1 MSVIREAQMII
12 GILEDGQ
19 LAHDFSEELQ
29 SALAELKEHA
39 GPKGKAKGSVT
50 LHLDLTVEGGT
61 VTINADLKS
70 KRPKS
75 GRAASVLFVLDDGTL
90 STEHPRQANLFGPRD
105 AGLGAPRVSADQ

>member
-1 MSVIREAQMII
+1 MSIIREAQMVI

-19 LAHDFSEELQ
+19 LANDFSAEMQ
-29 SALAELKEHA
+29 KALADLKEHA
-39 GPKGKAKGSVT
+39 GPKGKAKGSLT
-50 LHLDLTVEGGT
+50 LHLDFTVEGGT

-70 KRPKS
+70 KLPKS

-105 AGLGAPRVSADQ
+105 AGLGGPRVSETA